1 MADILEYQ
9 ASDAKAKW
17 AELLNE
23 VERGRTVRITR
34 HGKTIAR
41 VVPETE
47 VRAAE
52 VAEAISEVA
61 KRLSGRNSSK
71 RRWLKSSRAAMRGT
85 NIELRS
91 RRVDLS
97 AAWFLN
103 RKFDPRVEAAFDTV
117 TRVETRAPILL
128 YYELRNALL
137 VSERRNRI
145 TEAMSAAFLRD
156 LALLP
161 IRFELPAEDASLM
174 TLARKRKLTVY
185 DAAYLELAK
194 REALPLATLDRA
206 LEKAAVAEGVALFGA

>member
-1 MADILEYQ
+1 LSFVVDASIL
-9 ASDAKAKW
+9 
-17 AELLNE
+17 
-23 VERGRTVRITR
+23 
-34 HGKTIAR
+34 
-41 VVPETE
+41 
-47 VRAAE
+47 
-52 VAEAISEVA
+52 
-61 KRLSGRNSSK
+61 
-71 RRWLKSSRAAMRGT
+71 
-85 NIELRS
+85 
-91 RRVDLS
+91 

-103 RKFDPRVEAAFDTV
+103 EKSDPRVEAAFDTV
-117 TRVETRAPILL
+117 TRVETRAPIIL

-161 IRFELPAEDASLM
+161 IRLELPAEDASLM
-174 TLARKRKLTVY
+174 TLARVRKLTVY

>member
-1 MADILEYQ
+1 LSFVVDASIL
-9 ASDAKAKW
+9 
-17 AELLNE
+17 
-23 VERGRTVRITR
+23 
-34 HGKTIAR
+34 
-41 VVPETE
+41 
-47 VRAAE
+47 
-52 VAEAISEVA
+52 
-61 KRLSGRNSSK
+61 
-71 RRWLKSSRAAMRGT
+71 
-85 NIELRS
+85 
-91 RRVDLS
+91 

-103 RKFDPRVEAAFDTV
+103 EKTDPRVEAAFDTV

-161 IRFELPAEDASLM
+161 IRLELPAEDASLM
-174 TLARKRKLTVY
+174 TLARKRKLTAY